1 MKQVTAYFELA
12 LARII
17 VGSSVVFGKLAIA
30 NFPVFLASEI
40 RFIISCLILVSLLYK
55 FEGGL
60 KGITPKEW
68 LLLFLQALT
77 GTFLFNVLLLYG
89 LKFTSA
95 TEGGIITSTT
105 PAVVGVIS
113 FLFLK
118 ERLTTKKGIGITL
131 TVLGILALDVLGNAI
146 EGERGSLPLLG
157 NLLIFG
163 AVLGESL
170 FIIFQKILSK
180 TVSPLATA
188 TVVSLW
194 GLLMFLPV
202 SIYEAGSFDFSITRP
217 LDWLAIVYLAVFL
230 TVIAFLLWF
239 HGVTYVPA
247 STAAVFTGFM
257 PISGVLLSYLILQEP
272 FSWTHILGVLCVLL
286 GIGFITR
293 PDRLTG

>member
-1 MKQVTAYFELA
+1 MKQATAYFELS

-17 VGSSVVFGKLAIA
+17 VGSSVVVGKLAIA

-40 RFIISCLILVSLLYK
+40 RFIISCLILVPLLFK
-55 FEGGL
+55 FEGGI
-60 KGITPKEW
+60 KGLTKKEW

-95 TEGGIITSTT
+95 AEGGIITSTT

-118 ERLTTKKGIGITL
+118 ERLSTKKGLGIVL
-131 TVLGILALDVLGNAI
+131 TVFGILALNVLGNALQM
-146 EGERGSLPLLG
+146 ERGPLPLLG

-163 AVLGESL
+163 AILGESL

-188 TVVSLW
+188 TVVSGW
-194 GLLMFLPV
+194 GLLMFLPF
-202 SIYEAGSFDFSITRP
+202 SIYEANRFNFLSTTPI
-217 LDWLAIVYLAVFL
+217 DWLAVVYLAIFL

-239 HGVTYVPA
+239 HGVTHVPA

-257 PISGVLLSYLILQEP
+257 PISGVLLSYLVLREP
-272 FSWTHILGVLCVLL
+272 FSWVHILGVLCVLL
-286 GIGFITR
+286 GIGFVTR
-293 PDRLTG
+293 PGQKTV